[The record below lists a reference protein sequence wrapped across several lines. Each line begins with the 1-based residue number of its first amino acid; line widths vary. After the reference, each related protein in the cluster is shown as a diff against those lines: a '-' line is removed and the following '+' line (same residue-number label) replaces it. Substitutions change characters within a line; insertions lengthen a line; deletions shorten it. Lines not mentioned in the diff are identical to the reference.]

1 MSNHS
6 PPRPTNTSIDAPSAI
21 IQSTTA
27 LDKVR
32 GLFDSHAFKFRE
44 FVLNAKAPED
54 KGVATTSSA
63 GLEVD
68 PAITLSVVV
77 EELVGYLE
85 LYPKLRFQYDEL
97 KTKENYIKD
106 LLGIEDLQVDLH
118 DSNYNFEPEK
128 EYLKQCKEEL
138 GLLKTEMRSLLQEIE
153 SVSER
158 VAKGWTENEK
168 NITVLEKLPE
178 ELKELDEAIRE
189 EMKRVE
195 RSGDSGQG
203 DGGEGSDEIMHL
215 PLKEMEDL
223 IRNLELEEATL
234 DSEVSHLGSEILRR
248 QRMMDKLD
256 KELGPLEADREEL
269 VGRAEQEKEKRE
281 MERESGQDRNLHGR
295 WNKAVLEA
303 MGQLLPR

>member
-6 PPRPTNTSIDAPSAI
+6 PPRPSNSSIDAPSAI
-21 IQSTTA
+21 AKSTA
-27 LDKVR
+27 GLDKIR
-32 GLFDSHAFKFRE
+32 GFFDSHSFKFRE
-44 FVLNAKAPED
+44 YVLNAKVPDD
-54 KGVATTSSA
+54 KGVATASST

-77 EELVGYLE
+77 DELVGYLE

-138 GLLKTEMRSLLQEIE
+138 RLLKAEMRCLLQEIE
-153 SVSER
+153 GVAER
-158 VAKGWTENEK
+158 VAKKWTENEQ
-168 NITVLEKLPE
+168 NIAMLEGLP
-178 ELKELDEAIRE
+178 KELRELDGAIQE
-189 EMKRVE
+189 EMKRFE
-195 RSGDSGQG
+195 RGGGDGQESGDGVR
-203 DGGEGSDEIMHL
+203 DETMHL
-215 PLKEMEDL
+215 PLKEMESL
-223 IRNLELEEATL
+223 IRDLEMEKATL
-234 DSEVSHLGSEILRR
+234 DSEVSHLGSEVLRR
-248 QRMMDKLD
+248 QRMMDKLG
-256 KELGPLEADREEL
+256 KELGPLDADREEL

-303 MGQLLPR
+303 MQQLLPR

>member
-1 MSNHS
+1 M
-6 PPRPTNTSIDAPSAI
+6 
-21 IQSTTA
+21 
-27 LDKVR
+27 
-32 GLFDSHAFKFRE
+32 
-44 FVLNAKAPED
+44 
-54 KGVATTSSA
+54 
-63 GLEVD
+63 
-68 PAITLSVVV
+68 

-138 GLLKTEMRSLLQEIE
+138 GVLKAEMRNLLQEIE
-153 SVSER
+153 SVAER
-158 VAKGWTENEK
+158 VAKGWTENEQ
-168 NITVLEKLPE
+168 NIAVLEKLPE

-189 EMKRVE
+189 EIKMVE
-195 RSGDSGQG
+195 GDSGQG
-203 DGGEGSDEIMHL
+203 GGEGASDELMHL
-215 PLKEMEDL
+215 PLKEMETL
-223 IRNLELEEATL
+223 IRNLEMETTTL
-234 DSEVSHLGSEILRR
+234 DSEVSHLDSEILRR

-303 MGQLLPR
+303 MGQFLPR